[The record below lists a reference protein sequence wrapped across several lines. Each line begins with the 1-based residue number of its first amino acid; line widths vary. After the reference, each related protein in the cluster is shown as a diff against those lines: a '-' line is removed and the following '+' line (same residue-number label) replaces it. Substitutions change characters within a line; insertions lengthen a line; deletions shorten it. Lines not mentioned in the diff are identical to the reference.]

1 MFLLREKVF
10 FLRLCFLRRCSSE
23 TMQIRRCAV
32 LKDRNFWRTVI
43 QVSRS
48 SDTAL
53 FRSGAVS
60 NGENCKMKATGS
72 PF

>member
-1 MFLLREKVF
+1 
-10 FLRLCFLRRCSSE
+10 
-23 TMQIRRCAV
+23 MQIRRCAV